1 MEKSRYNR
9 ITSQFHKRTVL
20 VIGDLMLDKY
30 LWGHTDRISPEAPVP
45 IVEVNNID
53 FRPGGAA
60 NVALNLSSLGCN
72 VIIIGVIG
80 SDSDGENLLN
90 LLKKYKVDCSNIVIS
105 DDRYTTVKTR
115 IMSQDQQVVRAD
127 YEVKT
132 PLSDN
137 LLNKMYESLKS
148 VIYNVDALIL
158 QDYNKGVFNITNIP
172 EIISLANNSSKPIY
186 VDPKN
191 SNFKSFKNVRLFKPN
206 LIEFFEGFDS
216 NQSSIKNDGFQLK
229 EELNADM
236 VFITQGSDGASL
248 FESSE
253 YHHIPTKAR
262 KVHDVSGAGD
272 TVIST
277 FALSDLCDA
286 NPKEA
291 AVLSNYAAGRVCE
304 EVGVVPITLN
314 MLNEIVEN
322 YRD

>member
-1 MEKSRYNR
+1 MEKSRYND
-9 ITSQFHKRTVL
+9 ITSQFHKKTVL

-30 LWGHTDRISPEAPVP
+30 LWGHADRISPEAPVP
-45 IVEVNNID
+45 IVEVSNID

-72 VIIIGVIG
+72 VIIIGVVG
-80 SDSDGENLLN
+80 SDSDGGNLLN
-90 LLKKYKVDCSNIVIS
+90 LLKKYKIDCSKIVIS
-105 DDRYTTVKTR
+105 DDRHTTVKTR
-115 IMSQDQQVVRAD
+115 IMSQDQQVIRAD

-132 PLSDN
+132 PLSDR
-137 LLNKMYESLKS
+137 LLKKLYQSLELL
-148 VIYNVDALIL
+148 INNVDALIL
-158 QDYNKGVFNITNIP
+158 QDYNKGVFNIANIP
-172 EIISLANNSSKPIY
+172 EIIDLANSACKPIY

-272 TVIST
+272 TVISI